1 MKTVKHSVTVSVN
14 DDSKKTKIIKA
25 EEMTVREKLLTK
37 LFGKKA
43 KVLVITPY
51 QSTNEI
57 TIKEGGKA
65 NATKRNVQFD
75 CC

>member
-1 MKTVKHSVTVSVN
+1 MKHSIMVSVN
-14 DDSKKTKIIKA
+14 EDGKNTRVVKA
-25 EEMTVREKLLTK
+25 KEQTVREKLLTA

-51 QSTNEI
+51 SSTNEI
-57 TIKEGGKA
+57 TIKEQGGQA